1 MTFCHFSNLCRKK
14 IPDLTKEISSTY
26 WMNLEVLPHDFCKSN
41 MTQLIVQTVPT
52 KSYRVRSLKNRRS
65 IPMSFKLGLTWK
77 YAHLASFANVKYR
90 IRLAGI
96 VRRFVCTYIRMY
108 VLVCV
113 VEVQQ
118 CTEAL
123 VLSAPPPP
131 LAGRRRHCRLV
142 HTPGG
147 LALTYWGTPG
157 WTF

>member
-1 MTFCHFSNLCRKK
+1 MTF
-14 IPDLTKEISSTY
+14 ST
-26 WMNLEVLPHDFCKSN
+26 
-41 MTQLIVQTVPT
+41 VQTVPT
-52 KSYRVRSLKNRRS
+52 KTSPIAENRKS

-96 VRRFVCTYIRMY
+96 VRRFVCTY

-123 VLSAPPPP
+123 VLPPPP

-142 HTPGG
+142 HAPGG
-147 LALTYWGTPG
+147 WR
-157 WTF
+157 